1 MEGHVFD
8 GCASTRQVDALM
20 RAVFRSLSRCCPPA
34 AQHSFCLGTSE
45 IETDNGK
52 REPKPETP

>member
-8 GCASTRQVDALM
+8 GCASRQVDALM
-20 RAVFRSLSRCCPPA
+20 QAVFRSLSGCCLPA
-34 AQHSFCLGTSE
+34 AHRSSSLETSE